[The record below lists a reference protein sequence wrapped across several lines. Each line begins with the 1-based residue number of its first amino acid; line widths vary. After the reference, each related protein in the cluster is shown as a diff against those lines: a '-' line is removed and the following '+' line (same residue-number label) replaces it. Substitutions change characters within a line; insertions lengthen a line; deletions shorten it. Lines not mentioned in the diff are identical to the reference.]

1 MSKRT
6 VVDAGVVVIV
16 TVIAVASALT
26 LSGPVDPSPKP
37 LPPRP
42 AQFTELV
49 QESVKGVVHL
59 RMDDHGQGSGFVVGP
74 RLIVTAKH
82 CVQGVTDFLMTT
94 HTGCQVR
101 STRAISN
108 KDADVGFVWVDD
120 LECVNEDRDHR
131 IEHGGEHAVVL
142 VPLRLGSIKDCR
154 LGQTVYTVGSPF
166 GAANFNAASLGVI
179 SGVGR
184 DWSEW
189 GGGIGWSVA
198 FTVDSPGAPG
208 NSGGPVF
215 TKDGAVRG
223 VLVGGLSPSHICVMP
238 CDLFIEDLPVVALMF
253 AIDRYSREEVAVSYD
268 PYYDHAEGDE
278 CY

>member
-1 MSKRT
+1 MSKRI
-6 VVDAGVVVIV
+6 VVGAGVVVGIV
-16 TVIAVASALT
+16 VVITVVLVLAL
-26 LSGPVDPSPKP
+26 SNKP
-37 LPPRP
+37 LSPRP
-42 AQFTELV
+42 TQFTELV
-49 QESVKGVVHL
+49 QISAKGVVHL
-59 RMDDHGQGSGFVVGP
+59 RMDDHGHGSGFAVSP

-94 HTGCQVR
+94 HTGCQIR
-101 STRAISN
+101 STRAISD
-108 KDADVGFVWVDD
+108 KEHDVAFVWVDD
-120 LECVNEDRDHR
+120 LECANENHDHR
-131 IEHGGEHAVVL
+131 IEYGGEHAVVL

-166 GAANFNAASLGVI
+166 GAANFNAVSLGVI

-208 NSGGPVF
+208 NSGGPAF
-215 TKDGAVRG
+215 TKDGVVRG
-223 VLVGGLSPSHICVMP
+223 VLVGALSPSHVCVMP
-238 CDLFIEDLPVVALMF
+238 CDLFIEDLPVVTLMF
-253 AIDRYSREEVAVSYD
+253 ATDRYSREEVAVSYD